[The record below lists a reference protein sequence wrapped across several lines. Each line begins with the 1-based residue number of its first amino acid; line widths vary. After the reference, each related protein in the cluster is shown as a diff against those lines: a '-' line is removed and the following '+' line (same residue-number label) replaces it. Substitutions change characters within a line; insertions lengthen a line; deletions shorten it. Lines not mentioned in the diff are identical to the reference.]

1 MRDCDVAWLPNKA
14 LSYLRVDLV
23 WSGSGFGLPRGYGYL
38 SRGQE
43 PLSTLTSG
51 PGTST
56 VSCASSQRTLN
67 PVSYTHLDPVTRDFI
82 GDQVALAMV
91 TVSYTHLDV
100 YKRQLGARSFQ
111 QHLLTAMSARSAL
124 KPSR

>member
-67 PVSYTHLDPVTRDFI
+67 LGCFSSPRISTIFPRRYGWPSFSDGALIVSP
-82 GDQVALAMV
+82 GLA
-91 TVSYTHLDV
+91 
-100 YKRQLGARSFQ
+100 AI
-111 QHLLTAMSARSAL
+111 LLYL
-124 KPSR
+124 L